1 LVTLREPHQDDE
13 AHRLSGLLDAC
24 HRGLPNLGD
33 RDDELAR
40 AVRETCG
47 LVEARLREL
56 GLSYM
61 EAEGVADAVEG

>member
-1 LVTLREPHQDDE
+1 MALREPHQYDE
-13 AHRLSGLLDAC
+13 AHRLSGLLDAS
-24 HRGLPNLGD
+24 HRVLPNLGD

-40 AVRETCG
+40 AVRDTCG

-56 GLSYM
+56 GLPYM